1 MMVVVYRGTLVHCV
15 QSESIEVLR
24 DHLIGFNEQSGLG
37 NHKLSPFITL
47 FVSLLLVKEKDID

>member
-24 DHLIGFNEQSGLG
+24 DHLIGFNEQQNGEV
-37 NHKLSPFITL
+37 T
-47 FVSLLLVKEKDID
+47 LLL